1 MFQLA
6 VLVLAWIAPCKAF
19 LRVFPV
25 SNVRSRSSL
34 SAIAANLAAPLVP
47 PSPTVTAPD
56 AYDWTFLDDVYLIT
70 TTPAASPTATA
81 TATPSTDR
89 LSRTAEQ
96 LRSIGLWA
104 RAEAGVRRFA
114 PDNED
119 RVRGCYTSHVA
130 VLQEVQRKYA
140 NKGGDYAVLVLEDNV
155 VTTQRCSASVVNVRA
170 HCTVAPP
177 VDATFGPLLTYF
189 FASIFCALLPAG
201 RGGVSG

>member
-6 VLVLAWIAPCKAF
+6 VLVLAWIAPCTAF
-19 LRVFPV
+19 LRAFPV

-70 TTPAASPTATA
+70 TTPAATPTA

-130 VLQEVQRKYA
+130 VLQEVQRKYT
-140 NKGGDYAVLVLEDNV
+140 KKRGDYAVLVLEDNV
-155 VTTQRCSASVVNVRA
+155 VTTQRCSAAVVNVRA
-170 HCTVAPP
+170 PS
-177 VDATFGPLLTYF
+177 PLLLM
-189 FASIFCALLPAG
+189 SL
-201 RGGVSG
+201 SGPF